1 MTPFPRC
8 DCGAVLSF
16 TPIVRKCGDC
26 EKREKVIEA
35 AHRLIDG
42 HYHGDGGNLM
52 DAMRER
58 REDGRLVAATLL
70 DLLNKK

>member
-16 TPIVRKCGDC
+16 TPIVKKCSDC
-26 EKREKVIEA
+26 QKRDRVIDA
-35 AHRLIDG
+35 ANRLIDG

-52 DAMRER
+52 DAIRER

-70 DLLNKK
+70 DLLKRQ